1 MNTTKVQFHSVPGT
15 DAAMGWVGGHSIVAD
30 RPAGVAGG
38 QGLGFSGGQLLGLAI
53 GGCFCNA
60 LQHVAH
66 QMGIRLASVAV
77 EVTVSFSD
85 NPRLATDALVETRI
99 TSDDPD
105 ADIAGVIRRARE
117 ATTVGNSLPRGIGVT
132 FAGGDQDAR

>member
-1 MNTTKVQFHSVPGT
+1 MNTTKVQFHSIPGT
-15 DAAMGWVGGHSIVAD
+15 AAAMGWVGGHSIVAD

-38 QGLGFSGGQLLGLAI
+38 EGIGFSGGQLLGLAI

-66 QMGIRLASVAV
+66 QMGVRLATVGV

-85 NPRLATDALVETRI
+85 NRTSRPTRTSKPRSRATSQTRI
-99 TSDDPD
+99 SP
-105 ADIAGVIRRARE
+105 A
-117 ATTVGNSLPRGIGVT
+117 
-132 FAGGDQDAR
+132 